1 VTLLLRFEPAQPWG
15 STVSAAFTSRTTQTF
30 APDRRT
36 PPGRHAG
43 GVRQSRVHAPPIG
56 TRRPETPNKR
66 VMDIEDVLRWAF
78 RDELP
83 KRREND
89 GDLHMREYPSVCP
102 MFAMAQH
109 GGRIEN
115 FTREP
120 GFPAAMGEPH
130 PDALIVEAAVL
141 GLSRFSEH
149 RFAGYLGLAT
159 GLPQDSDEHGPMAWA
174 MSQLVDLVRIKA
186 RLGARP
192 TFAASPLPA
201 AVVDKQGRPVVMIQR
216 AAMKADDEG
225 RLRPHLVEEKVG
237 AEGKDRYPR
246 GAYCILEWDEP
257 KSILMERAEY
267 AAWWAG
273 LDLLAHELA
282 GRLATIAVLPPAAA
296 QRPWTGEEDAAKPK
310 RILDNLSSRKRLR
323 EQRVDQVVNYLL
335 SHRRKRSSRK
345 SKVDAATQAADC
357 RG

>member
-1 VTLLLRFEPAQPWG
+1 VPASSQSQ
-15 STVSAAFTSRTTQTF
+15 STTHAFASTRR
-30 APDRRT
+30 APA
-36 PPGRHAG
+36 GRHAAG
-43 GVRQSRVHAPPIG
+43 IRQSRVHAPPIG

-78 RDELP
+78 TDELP
-83 KRREND
+83 KRREDD
-89 GDLHMREYPSVCP
+89 GSLRMREFPSVCP

-141 GLSRFSEH
+141 ALSRFHEH
-149 RFAGYLGLAT
+149 RFDGDLGLAPD
-159 GLPQDSDEHGPMAWA
+159 LPAGQDEQGPMAYA
-174 MSQLVDLVRIKA
+174 MSRLVDLVRIKA

-192 TFAASPLPA
+192 TFKASPEPA
-201 AVVDKQGRPVVMIQR
+201 AVIDKQGRPLVMILR
-216 AAMKADDEG
+216 TTMKTDAEG
-225 RLRPHLVEEKVG
+225 RLRPHHVEEKVG

-246 GAYCILEWDEP
+246 GAYCVLEWDEP

-273 LDLLAHELA
+273 LDVLAHKLSGKLA
-282 GRLATIAVLPPAAA
+282 SIAVLPPAAA
-296 QRPWTGEEDAAKPK
+296 QRPWTGEADAAKPK
-310 RILDNLSSRKRLR
+310 RILDAPASRDRLR
-323 EQRVDQVVNYLL
+323 KHKVDHVVGYLL
-335 SHRRKRSSRK
+335 AHRRKSTPRK
-345 SKVDAATQAADC
+345 PKQASVAQTATA
-357 RG
+357 